1 MDHATLIVLLALL
14 QYVWFT
20 ARVGLARGKYNVN
33 APACDGDETWNRLFR
48 IQQNTM
54 EQLIVFVPATFAF
67 AYYVSELWV
76 LIPGLAFL
84 VGRFLYSAEYLK
96 DPKTRTPGMSITLLS
111 NVVLV
116 LGALFGLMKVM
127 FFS

>member
-20 ARVGLARGKYNVN
+20 ARVGLARGKYSVD

-48 IQQNTM
+48 VQQNTM
-54 EQLIVFVPATFAF
+54 EQLIVFIPAVFAF
-67 AYYVSELWV
+67 SYYMSELWMMV
-76 LIPGLAFL
+76 PGLAFII
-84 VGRFLYSAEYLK
+84 GRFLYSAEYQK
-96 DPKTRTPGMSITLLS
+96 DPKTRTPGMAITLLA

-116 LGALFGLMKVM
+116 LGALFGLIKVM

>member
-14 QYVWFT
+14 QYVFFT

-33 APACDGDETWNRLFR
+33 APACDGDESWNRLFR
-48 IQQNTM
+48 VQQNTM
-54 EQLIVFVPATFAF
+54 EQLIIFIPASYAFAF
-67 AYYVSELWV
+67 YLSELWV
-76 LIPGLAFL
+76 LLPGMAYL
-84 VGRFLYSAEYLK
+84 VGRFLYSAEYQK
-96 DPKTRTPGMSITLLS
+96 DPKSRTPGMSITLLA

-116 LGALFGLMKVM
+116 LGALFGLFRVM

>member
-20 ARVGLARGKYNVN
+20 ARVGISRGKYNVS
-33 APACDGDETWNRLFR
+33 APACEGDEAWNRLFR
-48 IQQNTM
+48 VQQNTM
-54 EQLIVFVPATFAF
+54 EQLIIFVPATYAF
-67 AYYVSELWV
+67 AYYLSELWV
-76 LIPGLAFL
+76 LVPGLAFL
-84 VGRFLYSAEYLK
+84 LGRFLYSAEYVK
-96 DPKTRTPGMSITLLS
+96 DPKSRTPGMSITLLS

-116 LGALFGLMKVM
+116 LGALFGLSRAM

>member
-20 ARVGLARGKYNVN
+20 VRVGISRGKYNVN
-33 APACDGDETWNRLFR
+33 APACEGDEAWNRLFR
-48 IQQNTM
+48 VQQNTM
-54 EQLIVFVPATFAF
+54 EQLIVFVPATYAF
-67 AYYVSELWV
+67 TYYLSELWV

-84 VGRFLYSAEYLK
+84 IGRFLYSIEYLK
-96 DPKTRTPGMSITLLS
+96 DPKSRTPGMAITLLA

-116 LGALFGLMKVM
+116 LGALFGLSRAM

>member
-14 QYVWFT
+14 QYVFFT

-33 APACDGDETWNRLFR
+33 APACEGDEAWNRLFR
-48 IQQNTM
+48 VQQNTL
-54 EQLIVFVPATFAF
+54 EQLIVFVPATYAF
-67 AYYVSELWV
+67 AYYLSELWV
-76 LIPGLAFL
+76 LLPGLFFII
-84 VGRFLYSAEYLK
+84 GRFLYSAEYVK
-96 DPKTRTPGMSITLLS
+96 DPKTRTPGMGLTLLA

-116 LGALFGLMKVM
+116 LGALFALLRVM

>member
-48 IQQNTM
+48 VQQNTM
-54 EQLIVFVPATFAF
+54 EQLIVFIPAIFAF
-67 AYYVSELWV
+67 SYYLSESWMLV
-76 LIPGLAFL
+76 PGLAFII
-84 VGRFLYSAEYLK
+84 GRFLYSAEYQK
-96 DPKTRTPGMSITLLS
+96 DPKSRTPGMAITLLS

-116 LGALFGLMKVM
+116 LGALFGLMRVM

>member
-20 ARVGLARGKYNVN
+20 ARVGLARGKYHVD
-33 APACDGDETWNRLFR
+33 APACDGDENFSRLFR
-48 IQQNTM
+48 IQQNTL
-54 EQLIVFVPATFAF
+54 EQLIVFIPATYAF
-67 AYYVSELWV
+67 SYYLSELWMMV
-76 LIPGLAFL
+76 PGLAFII
-84 VGRFLYSAEYLK
+84 GRFLYSAEYSK
-96 DPKTRTPGMSITLLS
+96 DPKTRTPGMAITLLA

-116 LGALFGLMKVM
+116 LGALYGLVRVM

>member
-20 ARVGLARGKYNVN
+20 ARVGLARGKYKID

-54 EQLIVFVPATFAF
+54 EQLIVFIPAVYAF
-67 AYYVSELWV
+67 SYYMSELWMMV
-76 LIPGLAFL
+76 PGLAFII
-84 VGRFLYSAEYLK
+84 GRFLYSAEYQK
-96 DPKTRTPGMSITLLS
+96 DPKTRTPGMAITLLA

-116 LGALFGLMKVM
+116 LGALFGLVKVM

>member
-14 QYVWFT
+14 QYVLFT
-20 ARVGLARGKYNVN
+20 GRVGLARGKYHVD
-33 APACDGDETWNRLFR
+33 APACEGDETFNRLFR

-54 EQLIVFVPATFAF
+54 EQLIVFIPATFAF
-67 AYYVSELWV
+67 AFYLSELWV
-76 LIPGLAFL
+76 LLPGLVFI
-84 VGRFLYSAEYLK
+84 VGRFLYSAAYLK
-96 DPKTRTPGMSITLLS
+96 DPKTRGTGMGLTLLS

-116 LGALFGLMKVM
+116 VGALFGLAKVM

>member
-20 ARVGLARGKYNVN
+20 ARVGAARGKYHVN
-33 APACDGDETWNRLFR
+33 APACDGDESWNRLFR
-48 IQQNTM
+48 VQQNTL
-54 EQLIVFVPATFAF
+54 EQLIVFVPATYAF
-67 AYYVSELWV
+67 AIYLSELWV
-76 LIPGLAFL
+76 LVPGLAFMI
-84 VGRFLYSAEYLK
+84 GRFLYSAEYLK
-96 DPKTRTPGMSITLLS
+96 DPKTRTPGMAITLLA

-116 LGALFGLMKVM
+116 LGALFGLVKVM

>member
-20 ARVGLARGKYNVN
+20 ARVGLARGKYHVD
-33 APACDGDETWNRLFR
+33 APACDGDENFSRLFR
-48 IQQNTM
+48 IQQNTL
-54 EQLIVFVPATFAF
+54 EQLIVFIPATYAF
-67 AYYVSELWV
+67 SYYLSELWV
-76 LIPGLAFL
+76 LLPGLAFII
-84 VGRFLYSAEYLK
+84 GRFLYSAEYSK
-96 DPKTRTPGMSITLLS
+96 DPKTRTPGMATTLLA

-116 LGALFGLMKVM
+116 LGALFGLVKVM

>member
-20 ARVGLARGKYNVN
+20 ARVGLARGKYHVD
-33 APACDGDETWNRLFR
+33 APACDGDENFSRLFR
-48 IQQNTM
+48 IQQNTL
-54 EQLIVFVPATFAF
+54 EQLIVFIPATYAF
-67 AYYVSELWV
+67 TYYLSELWV
-76 LIPGLAFL
+76 MVPGLAFII
-84 VGRFLYSAEYLK
+84 GRFLYSAEYSK
-96 DPKTRTPGMSITLLS
+96 DPKTRTPGMAITLLA

-116 LGALFGLMKVM
+116 LGALYGLVRVM